1 MEASSSSAGFTLGWL
16 SPTRRAYAYAAA
28 LTAGALAVLILAN
41 DARPSAEPAY
51 APLGAGL
58 LAGALLAVRVRPG
71 ESGFTLLVIP
81 ALVAEAR
88 FGLAALPALAYAS
101 LVASLVRRVRGPAL
115 LIGPANDV
123 LAYALAHL
131 VGSATSFDLLG
142 RLAAFAVVFVLARLA
157 LRWLAAWLGGEQTR
171 HPRAERPDV
180 FVLLALAPFAVVPL
194 LMWQALGDGG
204 LLLGLAALL
213 ILLILIV
220 EIRNAATAR
229 AEAEAERDQ
238 LARANA
244 LQRDLTHLI
253 THEVKNPLT
262 SVLVYTQLVERA
274 LPRDDARERVPGHVA
289 RIKQAAQA
297 IQQLID
303 DLLQLGRLEEPGG
316 VPAAERITPADVV
329 DEVVADLEALAE
341 AKGQALRVEVADTL
355 PDVLVPPLL
364 LRQALSNLVSN
375 AIKYTP
381 DDGQVL
387 VWARP
392 LGGDGEVVLGV
403 TDTGIGLSQADVAR
417 LFTKFFR
424 SADPRARKE
433 RGSGLGLALTS
444 AIIARIGGRIE
455 VESELNKGTTFRIV
469 LPAARR

>member
-1 MEASSSSAGFTLGWL
+1 M
-16 SPTRRAYAYAAA
+16 
-28 LTAGALAVLILAN
+28 
-41 DARPSAEPAY
+41 
-51 APLGAGL
+51 
-58 LAGALLAVRVRPG
+58 
-71 ESGFTLLVIP
+71 
-81 ALVAEAR
+81 
-88 FGLAALPALAYAS
+88 
-101 LVASLVRRVRGPAL
+101 
-115 LIGPANDV
+115 
-123 LAYALAHL
+123 
-131 VGSATSFDLLG
+131 
-142 RLAAFAVVFVLARLA
+142 
-157 LRWLAAWLGGEQTR
+157 
-171 HPRAERPDV
+171 
-180 FVLLALAPFAVVPL
+180 
-194 LMWQALGDGG
+194 
-204 LLLGLAALL
+204 
-213 ILLILIV
+213 
-220 EIRNAATAR
+220 
-229 AEAEAERDQ
+229 
-238 LARANA
+238 
-244 LQRDLTHLI
+244 QRDLTHLI

-355 PDVLVPPLL
+355 PDVLVPHLL